1 MLSLDQLVIPFA
13 AFFFVVCVGGAI
25 LVLQSGKKRTVVAR
39 LQQIDGGGG
48 MGGPAR
54 PNAMAALLGRLG
66 AMTAMGRPSIQLKQE
81 LAKAGIHAK
90 NGAEVFLGIKALLL
104 VLGLGGAIVVA
115 TQTELSTPVIVLVV
129 IGGAAVGVML
139 PNMVLKHRQKSRARD
154 IRCSLPDAIDL
165 LEICVS
171 AGMGVDQAWNATSD
185 EVRDVSPALAD
196 EMSLT
201 NMEILLGA
209 TRPDALKHMSDRTSA
224 DELAALSTIIA
235 QSEKF
240 GTSMAEAMRVF
251 SEDMRQIRSQRAE
264 ESAEKMS
271 VKLMVPLVLF
281 IFPAIFIV
289 TAGPAALKLVEIFS
303 T

>member
-1 MLSLDQLVIPFA
+1 MTMDQLLIPLATFL
-13 AFFFVVCVGGAI
+13 FVVCVGGAFV
-25 LVLQSGKKRTVVAR
+25 LVQAGRKKTVVAR
-39 LQQIDGGGG
+39 LQALEGSGEGVAQ
-48 MGGPAR
+48 R
-54 PNAMAALLGRLG
+54 PSALAELLGRLG

-81 LAKAGIHAK
+81 LARAGIHAK

-104 VLGLGGAIVVA
+104 VVGLGGAIVAA
-115 TQTELSTPVIVLVV
+115 TQFEMSMPMVVLTV
-129 IGGAAVGVML
+129 IGGAAVGVMT
-139 PNMVLKHRQKSRARD
+139 PNLVLARRKRARSQE
-154 IRCSLPDAIDL
+154 IRSSLPDAIDL
-165 LEICVS
+165 IEICVS
-171 AGMGVDQAWNATSD
+171 SGMGVDQAWNSTAD

-209 TRPDALKHMSDRTSA
+209 SRPDALKHMSDRTGA
-224 DELAALSTIIA
+224 DELGALSTIIA

-289 TAGPAALKLVEIFS
+289 TAGPAALKLIEIFS
-303 T
+303 E